1 MFRSSR
7 EVWLTVGLLLAVTGC
22 SKRGP
27 AVATP
32 IATHVLHV
40 SQRNEPGDLD
50 PAHVTL
56 PDEFFVIRAL
66 SEGLL
71 TPNPSGGEPLPA
83 AAERYEI
90 SADRLTY
97 TFHLRDARWSDGEP
111 VTADDFVASYR
122 RVLTPGTASPKA
134 NVFFP
139 VKHARDFLRGAIT
152 DFYAVGFR
160 ATDAHTLVVTLAQ
173 PNPRFLFYVASGPW
187 IPTNPR
193 VVEKFGRAWTRP
205 ENFVG
210 NGPYVLAEW
219 RPQQRIVVR
228 KNPAYHDTAA
238 VLLDEIQFLRFDDGD
253 SEERSFRTGQVDVT
267 MDVPRTKLAVY
278 AKDHPDELH
287 SIGLAETRFL
297 TFNTQRS
304 SLTDARVRR
313 ALSLTIDR
321 QRIVEHV
328 TLGGQQPAVRLVP
341 PALAIAEANQK
352 AQAGDSTE
360 ARQLLAAAGFPDGK
374 NFPKLELSAWS
385 QSQVP
390 VLEAI
395 QQMWKQELGIE
406 VGIVVRDVKVHV
418 AALMAG
424 NYDIGFI
431 TAIPD
436 VADAAD
442 LLNRF
447 AASAP
452 ENYPHWTDTAYDQA
466 LAVGDYAAAESRLLE
481 SAAIAPLYFNSHHWL
496 QSPHVNGWR
505 EDALWTRYY
514 TSVSIDR

>member
-7 EVWLTVGLLLAVTGC
+7 EVRLAAGLLLALTGC
-22 SKRGP
+22 SKP
-27 AVATP
+27 EPKAAAPVATH
-32 IATHVLHV
+32 ILHV
-40 SQRNEPGDLD
+40 SQRNEAGDLD
-50 PAHVTL
+50 PARATL

-71 TPNPSGGEPLPA
+71 APSPDGGTPLPA
-83 AAERYEI
+83 AAERYEV
-90 SADRLTY
+90 SEDRLTY
-97 TFHLRDARWSDGEP
+97 TFHLREARWSNGEP
-111 VTADDFVASYR
+111 VVADDFVASYR

-160 ATDAHTLVVTLAQ
+160 ATDAHTLVVTLAE
-173 PNPRFLFYVASGPW
+173 PNPRFPYYVASGTW

-193 VVEKFGRAWTRP
+193 VVEKFGRTWTRP

-210 NGPYVLAEW
+210 NGPYVLTEW

-228 KNPAYHDTAA
+228 KNPAYHDPAA
-238 VLLDEIQFLRFDDGD
+238 VQLDEIQFLRFDDGD

-267 MDVPRTKLAVY
+267 MDVPRTKLAAY
-278 AKDHPDELH
+278 AKEHPDELH
-287 SIGLAETRFL
+287 RIGLAETRFL

-304 SLTDARVRR
+304 ALADARVRR
-313 ALSLTIDR
+313 ALSLAIDR

-341 PALAIAEANQK
+341 PALAAADANQK
-352 AQAGDSTE
+352 AQTE
-360 ARQLLAAAGFPDGK
+360 EASEAAQLLVAAGFPGGK

-385 QSQVP
+385 PSQVP

-406 VGIVVRDVKVHV
+406 VGLVVRDVKVHV

-424 NYDIGFI
+424 NYDIGFM

-442 LLNRF
+442 VLNRF
-447 AASAP
+447 AAGAP
-452 ENYPHWTDTAYDQA
+452 ENYPHWTDTEYDQA
-466 LAVGDYAAAESRLLE
+466 LAVGDYPTAESRLLE

-496 QSPHVNGWR
+496 QSPHVHGWR

-514 TSVSIDR
+514 TGVSIDR